1 MPRRFTADEFHAT
14 RFTSA
19 DEKAKV
25 VNDTIR
31 FINADAPE
39 ASLSRLLYKAYSLH
53 FGHIAHNDRSGFH
66 FVWFATARKRL
77 NFVEQIAD
85 RHPWQGISPDW
96 KDVEAALLTWID
108 ESNILERLCLRAY
121 HEENAVLMATARS
134 ALLALTPEL
143 RAHVIENLESE
154 TAARMTQNTT
164 AHSPSSAA
172 TTEPEGEQ
180 PSLFAA

>member
-19 DEKAKV
+19 EEKAKV

-39 ASLSRLLYKAYSLH
+39 ASSSRLLNKADSLH
-53 FGHIAHNDRSGFH
+53 FGHIAYNDRSGFH

-96 KDVEAALLTWID
+96 KTSKPPCSPGSTRATSWSDFAFARITKRTRSLW
-108 ESNILERLCLRAY
+108 RRPGLRFW
-121 HEENAVLMATARS
+121 R
-134 ALLALTPEL
+134 
-143 RAHVIENLESE
+143 
-154 TAARMTQNTT
+154 
-164 AHSPSSAA
+164 
-172 TTEPEGEQ
+172 
-180 PSLFAA
+180 